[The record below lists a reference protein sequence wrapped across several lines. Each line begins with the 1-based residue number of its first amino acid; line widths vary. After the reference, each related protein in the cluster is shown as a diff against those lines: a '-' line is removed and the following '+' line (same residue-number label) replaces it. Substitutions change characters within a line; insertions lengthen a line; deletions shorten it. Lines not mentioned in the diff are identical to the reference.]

1 MCEKYIIKLMEKI
14 KSHYGTFTVIDT
26 KLLARN
32 ISFKAVSYNG
42 RDILAT

>member
-1 MCEKYIIKLMEKI
+1 MEKI
-14 KSHYGTFTVIDT
+14 KSKYGKFTVIST

-32 ISFKAVSYNG
+32 INFKAVSYNG